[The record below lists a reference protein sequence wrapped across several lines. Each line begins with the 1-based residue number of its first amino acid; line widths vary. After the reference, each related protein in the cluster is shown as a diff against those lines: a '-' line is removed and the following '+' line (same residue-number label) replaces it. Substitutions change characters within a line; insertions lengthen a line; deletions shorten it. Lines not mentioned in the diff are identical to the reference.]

1 VLRLTQALRLA
12 PSSHCRV
19 ATSIVLVLAA
29 AGAQVLH
36 SLFDWRLTGHRL
48 LQGQGTRV
56 LWILGKILRRSE
68 LFDLLAT
75 DRRQVLLV
83 NFVQG

>member
-1 VLRLTQALRLA
+1 VLRLTQALRLLA

-36 SLFDWRLTGHRL
+36 SLFDWRLRL

-56 LWILGKILRRSE
+56 LWLLLGKILRRSE

-75 DRRQVLLV
+75 DRRQVLGA